1 MFQAE
6 GSTGKGWP
14 GAFREFKLIHGK
26 RKGTAGERDSG

>member
-6 GSTGKGWP
+6 ASTCKGGP

-26 RKGTAGERDSG
+26 RKGTAGERDRG